1 MPFLFQ
7 IEPQEIAE
15 NSFWVKAEEEKFENP
30 ELFAK
35 LALTFGTQ
43 MKGTFLFYF
52 VLCFNS
58 VSNSAVTVSFMLCA
72 IPWSSYNGFIAGRLF
87 KTYVFIKHNSIL
99 QELLFPQY
107 TA

>member
-15 NSFWVKAEEEKFENP
+15 NSFWVKAEEDRFENP

-43 MKGTFLFYF
+43 MKGTFFFYF
-52 VLCFNS
+52 VLCF
-58 VSNSAVTVSFMLCA
+58 
-72 IPWSSYNGFIAGRLF
+72 Y
-87 KTYVFIKHNSIL
+87 
-99 QELLFPQY
+99 
-107 TA
+107 